1 MSGLLTKDNY
11 AAWSIKMKRVLL
23 LNEVWDLVTGT
34 RDRPAP
40 APRAIVV
47 AGAPHANLAEIM
59 AANKEMKDFGKF
71 YLKAS
76 CLIASAISETEILS
90 VGKIIKDPVATWVA
104 LSRKYA

>member
-34 RDRPAP
+34 RDRPDP

-47 AGAPHANLAEIM
+47 AGAAHANLAEIT
-59 AANKEMKDFGKF
+59 AANKEIKDFEKS
-71 YLKAS
+71 YVKAS
-76 CLIASAISETEILS
+76 
-90 VGKIIKDPVATWVA
+90 
-104 LSRKYA
+104 